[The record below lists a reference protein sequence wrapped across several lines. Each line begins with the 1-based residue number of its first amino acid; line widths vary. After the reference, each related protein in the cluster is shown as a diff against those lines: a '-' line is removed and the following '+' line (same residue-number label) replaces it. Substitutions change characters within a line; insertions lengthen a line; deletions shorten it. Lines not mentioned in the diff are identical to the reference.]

1 MYMYVCNCCVTSSCK
16 LYDCVDAED
25 VDRIALMKVFAI
37 LQQNDPR
44 DGIIY
49 VTATGDVPTLR
60 KSLEK
65 YPEEVGDIHIHIHV
79 YTSIHEKN
87 CPGGARQASNP

>member
-1 MYMYVCNCCVTSSCK
+1 MHVHVHVHCK
-16 LYDCVDAED
+16 LQLLCLILHTYVHCVDADD
-25 VDRIALMKVFAI
+25 VDRIALVKVFAI

-49 VTATGDVPTLR
+49 VTATGDVPTLK

-65 YPEEVGDIHIHIHV
+65 HPEEV
-79 YTSIHEKN
+79 Y
-87 CPGGARQASNP
+87 R